1 MRYAY
6 LFKDVFFDINL
17 LHILLNSLA
26 IGLVCFFFCFKYC
39 TFATNNRLV

>member
-1 MRYAY
+1 MHYAY

-26 IGLVCFFFCFKYC
+26 IGLVCFFFASN
-39 TFATNNRLV
+39 TVLLQQIID